1 MKKNLKIYKLIIG
14 LVIAFTGFNCTQE
27 SSLKMMQ
34 NNNTLLN
41 SNKDE
46 GFESN
51 LKKRKISNATV
62 NFQNED
68 KHPCKPNVFDNDAK
82 IEGNCNSV
90 FSCFFGFCVGNWCC
104 CCDNYRFFFPS
115 KGNKNEHKKY
125 LKENYGVLL
134 KVASGEFKPNNSN
147 ETYKLGKVIG
157 NIFGIFSIC
166 LFK

>member
-14 LVIAFTGFNCTQE
+14 LLITFTGFNCTQE

-34 NNNTLLN
+34 NSNTLLN
-41 SNKDE
+41 SNKE
-46 GFESN
+46 EESN
-51 LKKRKISNATV
+51 LRKRKISDATI
-62 NFQNED
+62 NFQDDEKNSFNSNIIND
-68 KHPCKPNVFDNDAK
+68 DAK

-90 FSCFFGFCVGNWCC
+90 CSCCFGFCVGSWCC

-134 KVASGEFKPNNSN
+134 KVTSGEFKPNNSN
-147 ETYKLGKVIG
+147 ETYKLGKVMG
-157 NIFGIFSIC
+157 NIFGIFSFC